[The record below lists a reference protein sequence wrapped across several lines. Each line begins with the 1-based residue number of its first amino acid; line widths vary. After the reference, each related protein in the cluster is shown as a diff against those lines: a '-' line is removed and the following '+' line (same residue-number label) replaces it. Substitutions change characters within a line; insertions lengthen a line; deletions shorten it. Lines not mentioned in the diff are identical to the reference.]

1 MAGVAE
7 IDLVQNCVR
16 YAGVGNISGVIVS
29 NGSSRHLVSTNGTV
43 GHDVRKVQEFSYP
56 FPDNALLVLHSD
68 GLTSHWNMDAYPGL
82 IVKPP
87 SLIAGVLY
95 RDFQRGNDDVTVVA
109 ARAT

>member
-1 MAGVAE
+1 METAA
-7 IDLVQNCVR
+7 
-16 YAGVGNISGVIVS
+16 ISCPQMEP
-29 NGSSRHLVSTNGTV
+29 LGTMF
-43 GHDVRKVQEFSYP
+43 KVQEFSYP
-56 FPDNALLVLHSD
+56 FPSNALIILHSD
-68 GLTSHWNMDAYPGL
+68 GLTTHWNMDAYPGL